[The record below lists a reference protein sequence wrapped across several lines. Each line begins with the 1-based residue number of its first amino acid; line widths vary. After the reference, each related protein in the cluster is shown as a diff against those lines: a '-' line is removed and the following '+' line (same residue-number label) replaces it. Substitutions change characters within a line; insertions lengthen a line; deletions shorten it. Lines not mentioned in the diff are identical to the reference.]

1 MSKSRIDD
9 LEKSIKRRFK
19 YHLRAIG
26 YQRNGNTIVLP
37 SEEKTLLRS
46 IQSKRRAERLR
57 DEKKFIKSCYP
68 EMRNYFASGSE
79 LVPDD
84 IRPHLEVVKSGT
96 EFSDLFRLA
105 SLTWGVPVSNGYG
118 RRLRFLVFDK
128 NNNKIMG
135 LIGLA
140 DPVFN
145 LGARDDAIGWSSQD
159 RKDRLVDILNA
170 YILGALPPYNMLL
183 GGKLISTIVRT
194 REVKENFYKRYNE
207 SKGIISGVAKKPS
220 LVMVTTTSSLGK
232 STIYDRLKLKHG
244 ESKTVEY
251 FTSVG
256 FTLGWGHF
264 HVPNSLFRDMRL
276 YLELKENKYA
286 NGYKYGNGSNW
297 RWRAS
302 KAALKLLGLNGEL
315 MNHGVKREVFLCRL
329 ASNAD
334 EVLRGDKKRPVYSD
348 LLSVS
353 QVSRLAIDRWV
364 IKRSERRKEY
374 LLWKSENILDLL
386 NPKLTGQSSLLNLAN
401 PVQLGSPFEN
411 NKVSLSKLDTQ
422 FSPTIKI
429 SEFKPNDLIGINQ
442 NNVHNNVEK

>member
-1 MSKSRIDD
+1 MTKSQISD

-19 YHLRAIG
+19 YHLRSIG
-26 YQRNGNTIVLP
+26 YQRIGNAISLP
-37 SEEKTLLRS
+37 SEEKSLLRS
-46 IQSKRRAERLR
+46 IQNKRRTERLR
-57 DEKKFIKSCYP
+57 DEKKFIESHYP

-79 LVPDD
+79 VIPEDIKPDLELV
-84 IRPHLEVVKSGT
+84 KGGT
-96 EFSDLFRLA
+96 DFSDLFRLA

-128 NNNKIMG
+128 NNDKLMG

-145 LGARDDAIGWSSQD
+145 LGARDDAIGWNSQD

-170 YILGALPPYNMLL
+170 YILGAIPPYNMLL
-183 GGKLISTIVRT
+183 GGKLVSTLVRT

-207 SKGIISGVAKKPS
+207 SKGIISGETKKPS

-244 ESKTVEY
+244 ESKTVQY

-276 YLELKENKYA
+276 YLELKEHKYA
-286 NGYKYGNGSNW
+286 NGYRYGNGSNW
-297 RWRAS
+297 RLRAS
-302 KAALKLLGLNGEL
+302 LAALKLLGLNAEL

-348 LLSVS
+348 LLSVN
-353 QVSRLAIDRWV
+353 QVSRLALERWV
-364 IKRSERRKEY
+364 IRRSERRKEY
-374 LLWKSENILDLL
+374 LQWKSENILDLL
-386 NPKLTGQSSLLNLAN
+386 NPKLTGLSSLQNLSN
-401 PVQLGSPFEN
+401 PVKLRNPFEN
-411 NKVSLSKLDTQ
+411 KEVPLKKLGIQLS
-422 FSPTIKI
+422 PI
-429 SEFKPNDLIGINQ
+429 SRVNEFRTKNLIGINQ
-442 NNVHNNVEK
+442 SLSHNNGEK